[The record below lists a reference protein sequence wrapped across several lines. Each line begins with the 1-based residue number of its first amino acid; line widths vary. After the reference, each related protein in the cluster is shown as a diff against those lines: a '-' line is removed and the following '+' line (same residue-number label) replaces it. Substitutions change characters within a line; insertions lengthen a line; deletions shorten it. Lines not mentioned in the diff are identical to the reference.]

1 MKSAYNY
8 TIVETHKQKIFIPYL
23 GLEFS
28 GWTMLICMLVGV
40 LLGTS
45 VLGTIFALIL
55 GEFGYIFALGVTAL
69 IEVVIVTFVTEIDR
83 ESGKNK
89 LITFYYTT
97 FKKYHLIYDSKG
109 QKHYLSGK
117 KEGVIYRVR

>member
-8 TIVETHKQKIFIPYL
+8 TIVENHKQKIFIPYI

-28 GWTMLICMLVGV
+28 GWTMLICMFSGV

-45 VLGTIFALIL
+45 LIGTILSLFM
-55 GEFGYIFALGVTAL
+55 GEFGYIFALATTTIV
-69 IEVVIVTFVTEIDR
+69 EVIVVTMVTEIDR

-89 LITFYYTT
+89 FLTIYYTNV
-97 FKKYHLIYDSKG
+97 KKYRLIYDSHG
-109 QKHYLSGK
+109 VKHYLTK
-117 KEGVIYRVR
+117 RREGVIYRVR